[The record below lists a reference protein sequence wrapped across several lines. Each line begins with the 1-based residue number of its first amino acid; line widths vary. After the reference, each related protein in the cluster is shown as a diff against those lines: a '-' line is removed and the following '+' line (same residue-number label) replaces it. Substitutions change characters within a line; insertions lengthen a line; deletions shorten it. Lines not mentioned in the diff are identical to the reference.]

1 MRAADDRRYRP
12 GTHLL
17 SDLAPE
23 LAPVRVRWRRA
34 AELAARQHGVVSRDQ
49 LRRCGLS
56 DRQITRA
63 TALSRLHAVH
73 RGVFAVGHERLSA
86 SGRRAAAVLTC
97 GTGAALGYRTAAAH
111 WNLRATSGPTIEIV
125 VPRSSRPRHR
135 NVRVH
140 CHPQLLP
147 DELTTRDG
155 IRVTTVARTLL
166 DLAAV
171 LPPSA
176 LRRSVGQADV
186 LRLFDRHAVAPLLL
200 RHARH
205 RGRRALEDVLRAWEE
220 PDRVRSPQEETFP
233 QLCARFGFPRPAI
246 NAVVLGMEVDAVFA
260 DHGIAVELGGYAFHS
275 GAIQWEDDHEK
286 RARLVAA
293 GWTVLAYSWRQVQ
306 EDGGGL
312 VRETL
317 GAALARASTDARH
330 PRYR

>member
-1 MRAADDRRYRP
+1 MPAARHLPYRP
-12 GTHLL
+12 GTQL
-17 SDLAPE
+17 D
-23 LAPVRVRWRRA
+23 PVPVRWRRA
-34 AELAARQHGVVSRDQ
+34 AELAARQHGVVSREQ

-73 RGVFAVGHERLSA
+73 RGVFAVGHDRLSA
-86 SGRRAAAVLTC
+86 SGRRAAAVLAC
-97 GTGAALGYRTAAAH
+97 GPGVALGYRTAAAH
-111 WNLRATSGPTIEIV
+111 WNLRSVSGPTIEIV

-140 CHPQLLP
+140 CHAQLHP
-147 DELTTRDG
+147 DELAMHDG

-171 LPPSA
+171 LPATA
-176 LRRSVGQADV
+176 LRRAVGQADV
-186 LRLFDRHAVAPLLL
+186 LRLFDRHAVAPLLV
-200 RHARH
+200 RHPRH
-205 RGRRALEDVLRAWEE
+205 RGRRALEEVLRTWDE

-246 NAVVLGMEVDAVFA
+246 NAVVLGMEIDAVFA
-260 DHGIAVELGGYAFHS
+260 DHRIAVELDGYAFHS

-306 EDGGGL
+306 SDGGRL

-317 GAALARASTDARH
+317 GAALMRASPGPRH